1 MAKSIPDID
10 PMSVFFFNEV
20 KKPHHKPYQDQLVK
34 DFLGNKVGNVPANLA
49 GFFRNCILL
58 VHLFQE
64 LHRLF
69 TEELCFFLSG

>member
-1 MAKSIPDID
+1 MKG
-10 PMSVFFFNEV
+10 
-20 KKPHHKPYQDQLVK
+20 
-34 DFLGNKVGNVPANLA
+34 FLGKKVGNVPANLA

-69 TEELCFFLSG
+69 IEELCFFLVWLRYAVNLMDDIKVPFPKT